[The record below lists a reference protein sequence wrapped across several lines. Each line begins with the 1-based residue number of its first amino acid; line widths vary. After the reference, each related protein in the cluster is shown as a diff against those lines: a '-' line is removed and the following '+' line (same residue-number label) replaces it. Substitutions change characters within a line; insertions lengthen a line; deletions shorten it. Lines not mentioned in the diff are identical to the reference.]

1 MKRSIIAALA
11 AVSSLTLSAQQLT
24 VIQDGLRFC
33 EGTVPYKNTVLVSNF
48 GGDELDPLN
57 TKGLGYIVSISGDN
71 VTTLIPAAGF
81 LSAPK
86 GMAVLSNHLVV
97 ADVGRVAIFDLRKP
111 KNRPTYVK
119 LADDDLF
126 ANDVA
131 VMGELI
137 LVSVTNTGRIYAIDL
152 TDIEAPG
159 KANQIGKVPGA
170 NGLAV
175 NGTNLYV
182 TSYDPNENPTAA
194 NVIYFCDLT
203 NVKQGFKPLIKDLA
217 GGQYDGVA
225 VDMENNR
232 IYFSS
237 WSGRDGGAIY
247 SYSLE
252 GNEPARVV
260 DFGIELKGPAD
271 ISIVGDMIYIPDLPK
286 SKVYR
291 FKL

>member
-126 ANDVA
+126 
-131 VMGELI
+131 EI
-137 LVSVTNTGRIYAIDL
+137 GRAH
-152 TDIEAPG
+152 
-159 KANQIGKVPGA
+159 V
-170 NGLAV
+170 
-175 NGTNLYV
+175 
-182 TSYDPNENPTAA
+182 
-194 NVIYFCDLT
+194 
-203 NVKQGFKPLIKDLA
+203 
-217 GGQYDGVA
+217 
-225 VDMENNR
+225 
-232 IYFSS
+232 
-237 WSGRDGGAIY
+237 
-247 SYSLE
+247 
-252 GNEPARVV
+252 
-260 DFGIELKGPAD
+260 
-271 ISIVGDMIYIPDLPK
+271 
-286 SKVYR
+286 
-291 FKL
+291 